1 MYLLKHTRIM
11 HKMAIMKGA
20 SNARLMLRSDGCRML
35 LHCRVRGVHLLLLL
49 EHGLMLHHHH
59 HLELR
64 LLLLHVKLL
73 LLRGHLHHESMLLL
87 LPLLL
92 RHGCTSMLRLL
103 LLLLCRY
110 IIHAMLQQLP
120 LEIGDVNTVGC
131 K

>member
-1 MYLLKHTRIM
+1 M
-11 HKMAIMKGA
+11 
-20 SNARLMLRSDGCRML
+20 
-35 LHCRVRGVHLLLLL
+35 
-49 EHGLMLHHHH
+49 
-59 HLELR
+59 R

-92 RHGCTSMLRLL
+92 RHGCTSMLRLRL

-120 LEIGDVNTVGC
+120 LEIGDVDTVGC